1 LDFLRPNIINLFST
15 LILSLFI
22 SLLVSGLSIMA
33 ARRIKLIDFP
43 GSKPHKQHS
52 TPTPIAGG
60 ISLLITL
67 FLLLWTT
74 GIINKEIYGAILLAG
89 IPIFLFGVW
98 DDYKNILPTY
108 KIIGQL
114 LSISIILFVGIRI
127 RIFESPEFFIHG
139 SDMIHIFLDQLVTVL
154 WVLVI
159 VNAFNLVDS
168 MDGLAIGLASIT
180 AAFFVLFS
188 IESQQ
193 TVLAKFCV
201 IILGICIG
209 IYFYNAPPAKLFMG
223 DSGAQLLGFIFAIV
237 AIIYTPENAYQTSS
251 WLAPILILGI
261 PIFDTSL
268 VILSRLR
275 RNLPIYEPGKDHTY
289 HRLLHLGISPNQA
302 VIMIHITSII
312 LGAMAFIIINSTP
325 FFANI
330 SFAIIILLGGI
341 MLVILD
347 RKVFWN

>member
-1 LDFLRPNIINLFST
+1 
-15 LILSLFI
+15 
-22 SLLVSGLSIMA
+22 
-33 ARRIKLIDFP
+33 
-43 GSKPHKQHS
+43 
-52 TPTPIAGG
+52 
-60 ISLLITL
+60 
-67 FLLLWTT
+67 
-74 GIINKEIYGAILLAG
+74 
-89 IPIFLFGVW
+89 
-98 DDYKNILPTY
+98 
-108 KIIGQL
+108 
-114 LSISIILFVGIRI
+114 
-127 RIFESPEFFIHG
+127 
-139 SDMIHIFLDQLVTVL
+139 MIHIFLDQLVTVL

-237 AIIYTPENAYQTSS
+237 AIIYTPENAYQTS
-251 WLAPILILGI
+251 LLKKGG
-261 PIFDTSL
+261 
-268 VILSRLR
+268 V
-275 RNLPIYEPGKDHTY
+275 PIYEPGKDHTY